1 MWLAWK
7 ALERNFGSDDVV
19 EGGRI
24 RQKKRAPGNAEN
36 AEDDAENAKVGGKKG
51 EAMQSGGGTGSVRSV
66 KGRAFA
72 C

>member
-7 ALERNFGSDDVV
+7 AVERNFGSGGVV

-36 AEDDAENAKVGGKKG
+36 AEDDAENAKVGERK
-51 EAMQSGGGTGSVRSV
+51 ERPCSRVAALDQ
-66 KGRAFA
+66 
-72 C
+72 